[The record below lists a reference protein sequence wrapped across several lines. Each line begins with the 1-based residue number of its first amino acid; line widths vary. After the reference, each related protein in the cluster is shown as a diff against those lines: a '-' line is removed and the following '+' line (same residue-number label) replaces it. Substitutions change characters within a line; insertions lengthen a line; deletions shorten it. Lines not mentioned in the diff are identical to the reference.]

1 MGSLRSHGPT
11 MALRWRI
18 VWPMVLIGVLLV
30 LLLGEGCLAGGHGR
44 H

>member
-11 MALRWRI
+11 ALRRRI

-30 LLLGEGCLAGGHGR
+30 LEGCAGHGR